1 MAGGK
6 AIPTPGRR
14 SWTGSGYTHL
24 SVVPICLDQDPLK
37 TRFDVV
43 DVVVILQRVEGGGQR
58 AEERTHRVSLAS
70 QSPVTKLTTHGGS
83 GVGSPGPLCNMIL
96 GTLRFLAVSE

>member
-6 AIPTPGRR
+6 ATPTPGRR

-43 DVVVILQRVEGGGQR
+43 DVVVILQRRPKGRGENTQGQFGKSGPSHEAHNSRRVRGGLTR
-58 AEERTHRVSLAS
+58 A
-70 QSPVTKLTTHGGS
+70 PV
-83 GVGSPGPLCNMIL
+83 
-96 GTLRFLAVSE
+96 

>member
-70 QSPVTKLTTHGGS
+70 QSPVTKLTTHGGL

-96 GTLRFLAVSE
+96 GTLRFWQFL

>member
-6 AIPTPGRR
+6 ATPTPGRR
-14 SWTGSGYTHL
+14 SQTGSGYTHL

-43 DVVVILQRVEGGGQR
+43 DVVIILQRAEGRGQR
-58 AEERTHRVSLAS
+58 AEGSTHRVSLAS
-70 QSPVTKLTTHGGS
+70 QGPVTKLTTHDSRRVRGGLTQAP
-83 GVGSPGPLCNMIL
+83 V
-96 GTLRFLAVSE
+96 